1 MLQWPGW
8 ITSKCLLAC
17 WFISFVCYYE
27 IIDCRS
33 GKGYA
38 DDYYLDSKSQCAG
51 KRGACPDRY
60 VWIGFNL
67 QWWWVLKHLQSG
79 NLKNC
84 TNWTMFCEVVETT
97 KWEPSINLKLKCLIS
112 DKSSRVPIMWDFWTL
127 RWSTSSP
134 CWHTDNHS
142 GQKIGDTQI
151 NCDKIYTLKT
161 ILCYRYDQTIYTNGS
176 QPVIWAVGPINS
188 KVN

>member
-1 MLQWPGW
+1 MFYHKNELHYIINKLLNCILYAIHIDLNQLFHFSEWLEEMLQWPGW

-60 VWIGFNL
+60 VWIGFIL

-84 TNWTMFCEVVETT
+84 TQWTMFCEVV
-97 KWEPSINLKLKCLIS
+97 
-112 DKSSRVPIMWDFWTL
+112 
-127 RWSTSSP
+127 
-134 CWHTDNHS
+134 
-142 GQKIGDTQI
+142 
-151 NCDKIYTLKT
+151 
-161 ILCYRYDQTIYTNGS
+161 
-176 QPVIWAVGPINS
+176 
-188 KVN
+188 